1 MVKSD
6 ERGRTLRKALKT
18 RRMDKKRIWTE
29 KLYKSGVRMLTKKMW
44 SIMVVYIL
52 AQVEDRQT

>member
-29 KLYKSGVRMLTKKMW
+29 KFYKSGVRMLTKKMW
-44 SIMVVYIL
+44 RIMVVYIL
-52 AQVEDRQT
+52 AQVEERQM